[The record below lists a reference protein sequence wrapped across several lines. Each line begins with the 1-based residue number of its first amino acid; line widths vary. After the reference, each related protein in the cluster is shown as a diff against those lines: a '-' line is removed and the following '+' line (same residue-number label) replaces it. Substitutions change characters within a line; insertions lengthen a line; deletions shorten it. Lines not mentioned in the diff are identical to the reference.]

1 MTPNLGG
8 PTASRTI
15 LPSGPDSNR
24 PLWARPSRTLRFRFV
39 SGHDWLLFLHVLS
52 AFALVAALVLYTVL
66 IAAVWNKDVPGDVA
80 RLFRISRV
88 GDVLIGVGSV
98 GVLVFGIW
106 LAIEDDRYKVW
117 DGWVIAALVL
127 WFVMGAL
134 GSRTGKI
141 YDATRDRARSLVREG
156 NNSPDAE
163 LRTLVQDRRGLWFH
177 TGGIIVVVLLLIDM
191 IFKPG
196 A

>member
-1 MTPNLGG
+1 M
-8 PTASRTI
+8 SRY
-15 LPSGPDSNR
+15 
-24 PLWARPSRTLRFRFV
+24 
-39 SGHDWLLFLHVLS
+39 DWLLFLHVAS

-66 IAAVWNKDVPGDVA
+66 IAVVWNKDVPTDVA
-80 RLFRISRV
+80 RLFRISKM
-88 GDVLIGVGSV
+88 GDVLIAVGSI

-106 LAIEDDRYKVW
+106 LAIEDDRYKLW

-127 WFVMGAL
+127 WLVMGAL

-141 YDATRDRARSLVREG
+141 YNAARDRARSLVREG
-156 NNSPDAE
+156 NNSPNAE
-163 LRTLVQDRRGLWFH
+163 LRVLVQDRSGLWFH
-177 TGGIIVVVLLLIDM
+177 TGGVIVVLLLLIDM

>member
-1 MTPNLGG
+1 M
-8 PTASRTI
+8 
-15 LPSGPDSNR
+15 SGN
-24 PLWARPSRTLRFRFV
+24 
-39 SGHDWLLFLHVLS
+39 DWLLFLHVLS

-66 IAAVWNKDVPGDVA
+66 IAVVWNKDVPTDVA
-80 RLFRISRV
+80 RLFRISKV
-88 GDVLIGVGSV
+88 GDVLIAVGSI

-106 LAIEDDRYKVW
+106 LAIDADGYEVW

-127 WFVMGAL
+127 WFVMGAF

-141 YDATRDRARSLVREG
+141 YNAARDRARSLAREG
-156 NNSPDAE
+156 NNAPNAE
-163 LRTLVQDRRGLWFH
+163 LRTLVQDRRGLWVH
-177 TGGIIVVVLLLIDM
+177 TGGVIVVLLLLIDM

>member
-1 MTPNLGG
+1 
-8 PTASRTI
+8 
-15 LPSGPDSNR
+15 
-24 PLWARPSRTLRFRFV
+24 V

-52 AFALVAALVLYTVL
+52 AFAVVASLVLYTVL
-66 IAAVWNKDVPGDVA
+66 IVAVWDKDVPSDVV
-80 RLFRISRV
+80 RLFRVSKV
-88 GDVLIGVGSV
+88 GDVLVGVGSI

-127 WFVMGAL
+127 WFVMAAF

-141 YDATRDRARSLVREG
+141 YNAARDCARSLVNEG
-156 NNSPDAE
+156 NNAPSGE
-163 LRTLVQDRRGLWFH
+163 LRALLQDRRGLWFH
-177 TGGIIVVVLLLIDM
+177 AGATLTVLLLFTDM

>member
-1 MTPNLGG
+1 
-8 PTASRTI
+8 
-15 LPSGPDSNR
+15 
-24 PLWARPSRTLRFRFV
+24 V

-66 IAAVWNKDVPGDVA
+66 IAVVWNKDVPTDVA
-80 RLFRISRV
+80 RLFRISKV
-88 GDVLIGVGSV
+88 GDVLIAVGSI

-127 WFVMGAL
+127 WLVMGAF

-141 YDATRDRARSLVREG
+141 YNAARDRARSLVRDG
-156 NNSPDAE
+156 NNSPNAE
-163 LRTLVQDRRGLWFH
+163 LRTLVQDRSGLWFH
-177 TGGIIVVVLLLIDM
+177 TGGVIVVLLLLIDM
-191 IFKPG
+191 IVKPG

>member
-1 MTPNLGG
+1 M
-8 PTASRTI
+8 
-15 LPSGPDSNR
+15 
-24 PLWARPSRTLRFRFV
+24 

-66 IAAVWNKDVPGDVA
+66 IAVVWNKDVPTDVA
-80 RLFRISRV
+80 RLFRISKM
-88 GDVLIGVGSV
+88 GDVLIAVGSI

-106 LAIEDDRYKVW
+106 LAIEDDRYKLW

-127 WFVMGAL
+127 WLVMGAL

-141 YDATRDRARSLVREG
+141 YNAARDRARSLVREG
-156 NNSPDAE
+156 NNSPNAE
-163 LRTLVQDRRGLWFH
+163 LRALVQDRSGLWFH
-177 TGGIIVVVLLLIDM
+177 TGGVIVVLLLLIDM

>member
-1 MTPNLGG
+1 M
-8 PTASRTI
+8 
-15 LPSGPDSNR
+15 
-24 PLWARPSRTLRFRFV
+24 

-52 AFALVAALVLYTVL
+52 AFGLVAALVLYTVL
-66 IAAVWNKDVPGDVA
+66 IAVVWNKDVPGDVA
-80 RLFRISRV
+80 RLFRISKV
-88 GDVLIGVGSV
+88 GDVLIAVGSI

-134 GSRTGKI
+134 GSGTGKI
-141 YDATRDRARSLVREG
+141 YNAARDRARSLAREG
-156 NNSPDAE
+156 NDSPNAE

-177 TGGIIVVVLLLIDM
+177 TGGVIVVLLLLIDM